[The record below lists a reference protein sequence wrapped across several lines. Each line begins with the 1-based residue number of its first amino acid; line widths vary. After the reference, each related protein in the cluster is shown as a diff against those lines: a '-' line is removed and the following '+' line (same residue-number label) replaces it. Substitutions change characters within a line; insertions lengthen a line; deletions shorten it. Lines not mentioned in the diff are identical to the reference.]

1 MCRVIAVSNQKGGVG
16 KTVSCVNL
24 GIGLAQEGKKV
35 LLIDADPQGSLTI
48 SLGYEEPD
56 EMEYS
61 LATLMMNIVNDEK
74 LNIEKTILHHKEGVD
89 LIPANIELSAIE
101 VSLVNAMS
109 RELIL
114 RSMVDRLREFYDYI
128 IIDCILLFGCEAQQQ
143 LREFSKIIS
152 NQLLNS
158 NGDLEY
164 LIHDILNEID
174 DFQVS
179 IEKKVG
185 IFPGSNEKKRE
196 RLIKKYNEVLVYM
209 DKMELALKLQEAQ
222 LIKDSK
228 LFEELSRCIDET
240 LSSLQT
246 TISYGNDVVNQKPK
260 GQIPDDIKTWYER
273 ISKRI
278 EDLGI
283 SHTVALQTKTQMN
296 LMLEN
301 NTRLIDKI
309 MGAVSGTIP
318 IWRNQITILL
328 GIEKMNRN
336 LEIQNRVAEITQK
349 YITKEKNIGRKKYV
363 ESTELCV
370 EKLMNTNE
378 TIKKVLDD
386 LDSMEKKDGGI
397 RLELSDSLR

>member
-1 MCRVIAVSNQKGGVG
+1 MEKENKEI
-16 KTVSCVNL
+16 L
-24 GIGLAQEGKKV
+24 GQ
-35 LLIDADPQGSLTI
+35 D
-48 SLGYEEPD
+48 
-56 EMEYS
+56 
-61 LATLMMNIVNDEK
+61 
-74 LNIEKTILHHKEGVD
+74 
-89 LIPANIELSAIE
+89 
-101 VSLVNAMS
+101 
-109 RELIL
+109 ELIVGNAD
-114 RSMVDRLREFYDYI
+114 S
-128 IIDCILLFGCEAQQQ
+128 ILLFGCEAQQQ

-158 NGDLEY
+158 NGELEY
-164 LIHDILNEID
+164 LIQDILNEID

-179 IEKKVG
+179 IEKRVG
-185 IFPGSNEKKRE
+185 IFPSSNEKKRE

-228 LFEELSRCIDET
+228 LFEELGRCIDET

-246 TISYGNDVVNQKPK
+246 TISYGNDVVNKKPK
-260 GQIPDDIKTWYER
+260 GQIPDDIKAWYER
-273 ISKRI
+273 LSKRI

-283 SHTVALQTKTQMN
+283 SHTVTLQTRTQMN

-301 NTRLIDKI
+301 NARLIDKI

-349 YITKEKNIGRKKYV
+349 YMTKEKYIGRKKRG
-363 ESTELCV
+363 ESTELFV
-370 EKLMNTNE
+370 EKLINTNE
-378 TIKKVLDD
+378 TLKKALDD

>member
-1 MCRVIAVSNQKGGVG
+1 MICLEKENKEI
-16 KTVSCVNL
+16 L
-24 GIGLAQEGKKV
+24 GQ
-35 LLIDADPQGSLTI
+35 D
-48 SLGYEEPD
+48 
-56 EMEYS
+56 
-61 LATLMMNIVNDEK
+61 
-74 LNIEKTILHHKEGVD
+74 
-89 LIPANIELSAIE
+89 
-101 VSLVNAMS
+101 
-109 RELIL
+109 ELIVGNAD
-114 RSMVDRLREFYDYI
+114 S
-128 IIDCILLFGCEAQQQ
+128 ILLFGCEAQQQ

-158 NGDLEY
+158 NGELEY

-185 IFPGSNEKKRE
+185 IFPSSNEKKRE

-228 LFEELSRCIDET
+228 LFEELDRYIGET
-240 LSSLQT
+240 LSNLQT
-246 TISYGNDVVNQKPK
+246 TISYGNDVVNKKPK
-260 GQIPDDIKTWYER
+260 GQIPDDIKAWYER
-273 ISKRI
+273 LSKRI

-283 SHTVALQTKTQMN
+283 SHTVTLQTRTQMN

-301 NTRLIDKI
+301 NARLIDKI

-349 YITKEKNIGRKKYV
+349 YMTKEKYVGRKKRG
-363 ESTELCV
+363 ESKELFV
-370 EKLMNTNE
+370 EKLINTNE
-378 TIKKVLDD
+378 TLKKALDD

>member
-1 MCRVIAVSNQKGGVG
+1 
-16 KTVSCVNL
+16 
-24 GIGLAQEGKKV
+24 
-35 LLIDADPQGSLTI
+35 
-48 SLGYEEPD
+48 
-56 EMEYS
+56 ME
-61 LATLMMNIVNDEK
+61 
-74 LNIEKTILHHKEGVD
+74 KEG
-89 LIPANIELSAIE
+89 NEIE
-101 VSLVNAMS
+101 VLEKNQ
-109 RELIL
+109 LIVGNDD
-114 RSMVDRLREFYDYI
+114 S
-128 IIDCILLFGCEAQQQ
+128 ILLFGCEAQQQ
-143 LREFSKIIS
+143 LREFSKAIS

-158 NGDLEY
+158 NGNLEY
-164 LIHDILNEID
+164 LIHDLLKEID

-179 IEKKVG
+179 IEKKAG
-185 IFPGSNEKKRE
+185 IFSGSNEKKRE
-196 RLIKKYNEVLVYM
+196 RLIKKYNDVLVYM

-246 TISYGNDVVNQKPK
+246 NISYGNDVVNQKTK
-260 GQIPDDIKTWYER
+260 DQISDDVKTWYER
-273 ISKRI
+273 LSKRI

-283 SHTVALQTKTQMN
+283 SYTVALQTKAQMK

-301 NTRLIDKI
+301 NAQLIDKI
-309 MGAVSGTIP
+309 MEAVSGTIP

-349 YITKEKNIGRKKYV
+349 YITKRKNIVRKKRA

-370 EKLMNTNE
+370 EKLMDTNE
-378 TIKKVLDD
+378 TLKKVLDD

>member
-1 MCRVIAVSNQKGGVG
+1 MICLEKENKEI
-16 KTVSCVNL
+16 L
-24 GIGLAQEGKKV
+24 GQ
-35 LLIDADPQGSLTI
+35 D
-48 SLGYEEPD
+48 
-56 EMEYS
+56 
-61 LATLMMNIVNDEK
+61 
-74 LNIEKTILHHKEGVD
+74 
-89 LIPANIELSAIE
+89 
-101 VSLVNAMS
+101 
-109 RELIL
+109 ELIVGNAD
-114 RSMVDRLREFYDYI
+114 S
-128 IIDCILLFGCEAQQQ
+128 ILLFGCEAQQQ

-158 NGDLEY
+158 NGELEY

-185 IFPGSNEKKRE
+185 IFPSSNEKKRE

-209 DKMELALKLQEAQ
+209 DKMELALKLLEAQ

-228 LFEELSRCIDET
+228 LFEELGRCIDET

-246 TISYGNDVVNQKPK
+246 TISYGNDVVNKKPK
-260 GQIPDDIKTWYER
+260 GQIPDDIKAWYER
-273 ISKRI
+273 LSKRI

-283 SHTVALQTKTQMN
+283 SHTVTLQTKTQMN

-301 NTRLIDKI
+301 NARLIDKI

-349 YITKEKNIGRKKYV
+349 YMTKEKYVGRKKRG
-363 ESTELCV
+363 EFKELFV
-370 EKLMNTNE
+370 EKLINTNE
-378 TIKKVLDD
+378 TLKKALDD

>member
-1 MCRVIAVSNQKGGVG
+1 MICLEKESKEI
-16 KTVSCVNL
+16 L
-24 GIGLAQEGKKV
+24 GQ
-35 LLIDADPQGSLTI
+35 D
-48 SLGYEEPD
+48 
-56 EMEYS
+56 
-61 LATLMMNIVNDEK
+61 
-74 LNIEKTILHHKEGVD
+74 
-89 LIPANIELSAIE
+89 
-101 VSLVNAMS
+101 
-109 RELIL
+109 ELIVGNAD
-114 RSMVDRLREFYDYI
+114 S
-128 IIDCILLFGCEAQQQ
+128 ILLFGCEAQQQ

-158 NGDLEY
+158 NGELEY

-185 IFPGSNEKKRE
+185 IFPSSNEKKRE

-228 LFEELSRCIDET
+228 LFEELGRCIDET

-246 TISYGNDVVNQKPK
+246 TISYGNDVVNKKPK
-260 GQIPDDIKTWYER
+260 DQIPADIKAWYER
-273 ISKRI
+273 LSKRI

-283 SHTVALQTKTQMN
+283 SHTVTLQTRTQMN

-301 NTRLIDKI
+301 NAQLIDKI
-309 MGAVSGTIP
+309 VGAVSGTIP

-349 YITKEKNIGRKKYV
+349 YMTKEKYVGRKKCG
-363 ESTELCV
+363 ESTELFV
-370 EKLMNTNE
+370 EKLINTNE
-378 TIKKVLDD
+378 TLKKALDD

>member
-1 MCRVIAVSNQKGGVG
+1 MICLEKENKEI
-16 KTVSCVNL
+16 L
-24 GIGLAQEGKKV
+24 GQ
-35 LLIDADPQGSLTI
+35 D
-48 SLGYEEPD
+48 
-56 EMEYS
+56 
-61 LATLMMNIVNDEK
+61 
-74 LNIEKTILHHKEGVD
+74 
-89 LIPANIELSAIE
+89 
-101 VSLVNAMS
+101 
-109 RELIL
+109 ELIVGNAD
-114 RSMVDRLREFYDYI
+114 S
-128 IIDCILLFGCEAQQQ
+128 ILLFGCEAQQQ

-158 NGDLEY
+158 NGELEY

-174 DFQVS
+174 DFQIS

-260 GQIPDDIKTWYER
+260 GQIPDDIKAWYER
-273 ISKRI
+273 LSKRI

-283 SHTVALQTKTQMN
+283 SHTVTLQTKTQMN
-296 LMLEN
+296 FMLEN
-301 NTRLIDKI
+301 NARLIDKI

-349 YITKEKNIGRKKYV
+349 YMTKEKYVGRKKRG
-363 ESTELCV
+363 ESKELFV
-370 EKLMNTNE
+370 EKLINTNE
-378 TIKKVLDD
+378 TLKKALDD

>member
-1 MCRVIAVSNQKGGVG
+1 
-16 KTVSCVNL
+16 
-24 GIGLAQEGKKV
+24 
-35 LLIDADPQGSLTI
+35 
-48 SLGYEEPD
+48 
-56 EMEYS
+56 ME
-61 LATLMMNIVNDEK
+61 
-74 LNIEKTILHHKEGVD
+74 KEG
-89 LIPANIELSAIE
+89 NEIE
-101 VSLVNAMS
+101 VLEKNQ
-109 RELIL
+109 LIVGNDD
-114 RSMVDRLREFYDYI
+114 S
-128 IIDCILLFGCEAQQQ
+128 ILLFGCEAQQQ
-143 LREFSKIIS
+143 LREFSKAIS

-164 LIHDILNEID
+164 LIHDLLKEID

-185 IFPGSNEKKRE
+185 IFSGSNEKKRE
-196 RLIKKYNEVLVYM
+196 RLIKKYNDVLVYM

-246 TISYGNDVVNQKPK
+246 AISYGNDVVNQKPK
-260 GQIPDDIKTWYER
+260 GPISDDIKEWYER
-273 ISKRI
+273 LSKRL

-283 SHTVALQTKTQMN
+283 SHTVALQTKAQMK
-296 LMLEN
+296 LMLGN
-301 NTRLIDKI
+301 DAQLIDKI

-336 LEIQNRVAEITQK
+336 LEIQTKVAEITQK
-349 YITKEKNIGRKKYV
+349 YITKEKNIGRKKRVDY
-363 ESTELCV
+363 TELCV

-378 TIKKVLDD
+378 TLKKALDD
-386 LDSMEKKDGGI
+386 LDSIEKKDGGI
-397 RLELSDSLR
+397 RLELSGSLR

>member
-1 MCRVIAVSNQKGGVG
+1 MICLEKEDKEI
-16 KTVSCVNL
+16 L
-24 GIGLAQEGKKV
+24 GQ
-35 LLIDADPQGSLTI
+35 D
-48 SLGYEEPD
+48 
-56 EMEYS
+56 
-61 LATLMMNIVNDEK
+61 
-74 LNIEKTILHHKEGVD
+74 
-89 LIPANIELSAIE
+89 
-101 VSLVNAMS
+101 
-109 RELIL
+109 ELIVGNAD
-114 RSMVDRLREFYDYI
+114 S
-128 IIDCILLFGCEAQQQ
+128 ILLFGCEAQQQ

-164 LIHDILNEID
+164 LIHDILNKID

-273 ISKRI
+273 LSKRI

-301 NTRLIDKI
+301 NARLIDKI
-309 MGAVSGTIP
+309 MGAASGTIP

-336 LEIQNRVAEITQK
+336 LEFQNRVAEITQK
-349 YITKEKNIGRKKYV
+349 YITKEKSIGRKKHT

-378 TIKKVLDD
+378 TLKKALDD

>member
-1 MCRVIAVSNQKGGVG
+1 MICLEKANKEI
-16 KTVSCVNL
+16 L
-24 GIGLAQEGKKV
+24 GQ
-35 LLIDADPQGSLTI
+35 D
-48 SLGYEEPD
+48 
-56 EMEYS
+56 
-61 LATLMMNIVNDEK
+61 
-74 LNIEKTILHHKEGVD
+74 
-89 LIPANIELSAIE
+89 
-101 VSLVNAMS
+101 
-109 RELIL
+109 ELIVGNAD
-114 RSMVDRLREFYDYI
+114 S
-128 IIDCILLFGCEAQQQ
+128 ILLFGCEAQQQ

-158 NGDLEY
+158 NGELEY

-228 LFEELSRCIDET
+228 LFEELGRCIDET

-260 GQIPDDIKTWYER
+260 GQIPDDIKAWYER
-273 ISKRI
+273 LSKRI

-283 SHTVALQTKTQMN
+283 SHTVTLQTRTQMN

-301 NTRLIDKI
+301 NARLIDKI

-349 YITKEKNIGRKKYV
+349 YVTKEKYVGRKKRG
-363 ESTELCV
+363 ESTELFV
-370 EKLMNTNE
+370 EKLINTNE
-378 TIKKVLDD
+378 TLKKALDD